1 MYFHSLPSLL
11 FAQTISTPH
20 NVGKPHDESDDG
32 EQKKRVSKP
41 DDESDDGSEK
51 PREQQQDTKGT
62 CSSGLGFFV
71 FQGQLHAK

>member
-11 FAQTISTPH
+11 FAQTISTP
-20 NVGKPHDESDDG
+20 DESDDG

-71 FQGQLHAK
+71 FQ